1 MAEQTHISSPTTTQ
15 PNPTRTRDGLHL
27 RTHHALFILVPV
39 IWAGWWLGAHGL
51 QIDGLWIDEW
61 WTVYRAGGGRY
72 GPLTPWGVV
81 ERMLS
86 RDPNQSIGY
95 FLILS
100 LWTKLVG
107 WSDFAARSLSLLIGV
122 LAVPLA
128 YATAT
133 RVRGVQAGIVA
144 ALLMATSNFFVYY
157 LHELRAYALQLT
169 FATLAIWAY
178 TRALD
183 EARISRGTAAGLA
196 IGVAGIL
203 YTHYVGALLI
213 LGVGL
218 YHLVMRPKR
227 GTWWAVTGYA
237 VLGMVLFTPWA
248 AVMAHAVENAIT
260 EGGRPDMTISL
271 AKIIRDMP
279 YIFSNGLWPLWI
291 PVLAGAVLAVRQP
304 TGDRARRAVLMAGF
318 VSLTAFAGALLM
330 QISLD
335 VISHIRYLL
344 ALWAP
349 LTLFVALSLERLLHA
364 GSGTWRVVG
373 AVTAA
378 AWVGAGFVTGLNSNF
393 HDTFH
398 SALYAEIFRPGMK
411 TNELGLYVRH
421 HATSNDAVVFSA
433 VRDEWALKG
442 PLEHYM
448 HGMPARYTMLNE
460 LDDGERSQGG
470 FIGGAARVWVG
481 YETGGTPT
489 EALMSF
495 QRRLDERDYLL
506 CETPLQTP
514 NLQLDM
520 YAVSEMCCTPPDEPT
535 LRYDLPLTLTQASL
549 SPVPGWSFAEVLISW
564 EAEPG
569 WFASAYSVSVYA
581 TDADGQLVAQTDYPV
596 SGAPFDCH
604 PALLDF
610 NEAAPGDY
618 AVHVVVYAWE
628 TGERVGA
635 TATATGEAVT
645 AFSIGIVTVDTD
657 GIVVKSLSG
666 TGG

>member
-1 MAEQTHISSPTTTQ
+1 MAEQTHTSPSSPTTEQTESRAD
-15 PNPTRTRDGLHL
+15 TLGGVRL
-27 RTHHALFILVPV
+27 RTVHALFLLIPV

-95 FLILS
+95 FLLLS

-128 YATAT
+128 YATAA
-133 RVRGVQAGIVA
+133 RVRGVRAGIVA

-169 FATLAIWAY
+169 FAALAVWAY

-183 EARISRGTAAGLA
+183 ETTLSRGTAAGLA
-196 IGVAGIL
+196 LGVAGIL

-218 YHLVMRPKR
+218 YHLLVVPKR

-237 VLGMVLFTPWA
+237 VLGMALFTPWA
-248 AVMAHAVENAIT
+248 WVMAHAVENAIT

-271 AKIIRDMP
+271 AKIIRDTP
-279 YIFSNGLWPLWI
+279 YIFSNGLWGLWG
-291 PVLAGAVLAVRQP
+291 PVIAGAVLTVRQL
-304 TGDRARRAVLMAGF
+304 TGNRARRALVMAGS
-318 VSLTAFAGALLM
+318 VTLVAFAGALLV
-330 QISLD
+330 QVGLD

-349 LTLFVALSLERLLHA
+349 LTLFVALSIDRLLGA
-364 GSGTWRVVG
+364 DDPLWMMLGTIT
-373 AVTAA
+373 VT
-378 AWVGAGFVTGLNSNF
+378 AWVGAGFVTGLTSDF

-398 SALYAEIFRPGMK
+398 SALYAEVFRPGMK
-411 TNELGLYVRH
+411 TNELGLYVRD

-448 HGMPARYTMLNE
+448 HGMPARYAMLNE
-460 LDDGERSQGG
+460 MDPGEGAQGS
-470 FIGGAARVWVG
+470 FIGGATRVWVG
-481 YETGGTPT
+481 YERGGPPT
-489 EALMSF
+489 EALANF
-495 QRRLDERDYLL
+495 ERRLDERNYLI
-506 CETPLQTP
+506 CETPLQTE

-520 YAVSEMCCTPPDEPT
+520 YAVSEMCCTPPEQPAV
-535 LRYDLPLTLTQASL
+535 RYDVPLTLAQSQL
-549 SPVPGWSFAEVLISW
+549 SVVPGWTFAEVMISW
-564 EAEPG
+564 QAEPD
-569 WFASAYSVSVYA
+569 WFAPAYSVSVYA
-581 TDADGQLVAQTDYPV
+581 TDADGQPVTQTDYPV

-610 NEAAPGDY
+610 TDVPAGDY
-618 AVHVVVYAWE
+618 TVHVAVYAWE
-628 TGERVGA
+628 TGGRVNA
-635 TATATGEAVT
+635 TVTETGEGVT
-645 AFSIGIVTVDTD
+645 AYPLGTIIVSDEGIRVE
-657 GIVVKSLSG
+657 
-666 TGG
+666 